1 MARSTATP
9 TALRGRWLAAV
20 TRRTFSPESYALLIE
35 PAIADLQLEASAGTP
50 ARIES
55 YAAVWT
61 GIVAACDDGL
71 LRRAR
76 ALASDN
82 DLLTIT
88 GLVLVLAVHS
98 AWMIVLLLGL
108 DGRVNLRRMA
118 VAALTSASAPA
129 VVAALS
135 VVAAYVLY
143 AAASSLWVGPPI
155 ARASITG
162 QALE

>member
-1 MARSTATP
+1 
-9 TALRGRWLAAV
+9 V
-20 TRRTFSPESYALLIE
+20 TRRTFSRQSYALLIE
-35 PAIADLQLEASAGTP
+35 PAIADLQIEDSRTA

-55 YAAVWT
+55 YAAVWI

-76 ALASDN
+76 AMASEN

-88 GLVLVLAVHS
+88 GLILVHAMHS

-108 DGRVNLRRMA
+108 DGRVNLRRVA
-118 VAALTSASAPA
+118 VTALTSAFAPA

-135 VVAAYVLY
+135 VVAVYALY
-143 AAASSLWVGPPI
+143 TVTSSLWAGPPI

>member
-9 TALRGRWLAAV
+9 RALRGRWLAAA
-20 TRRTFSPESYALLIE
+20 TRRTFSRESYALLIE
-35 PAIADLQLEASAGTP
+35 PAIADLQLEASAGTA
-50 ARIES
+50 ARLGS
-55 YAAVWT
+55 YAAVWI
-61 GIVAACDDGL
+61 GIVAACDHGM

-76 ALASDN
+76 AMASDN

-88 GLVLVLAVHS
+88 GLVLVHAMHS

-118 VAALTSASAPA
+118 VAALTSAFAPA
-129 VVAALS
+129 MVAAFS
-135 VVAAYVLY
+135 VMAAYMLY
-143 AAASSLWVGPPI
+143 AAVSSIWVGPPVP
-155 ARASITG
+155 RASITG